1 MNDRPLTLELAREG
15 RRLKASIVEG
25 GDKALRPYEIHEVD
39 WQQVEN
45 SCREVLNIL
54 RRSNGSARP
63 SSEILVSLKKSG
75 QFLYDLLV
83 PPQAKEKL
91 AATGANILTLR
102 LEDTLVHIPWEL
114 LYNGREFLCRR
125 FAVGRIASTCQTSPS
140 APFNALVI
148 ADPRGDLEAAYR
160 EGLEIKAF
168 LDQRRDAFQ
177 VDFKSHP
184 VNAAF
189 VRKNLRDY
197 DIVHYAGHA
206 DYHPQ
211 NPCESS
217 WLLAD
222 GKLRANEVCAMGGLQ
237 PMPALVFSN
246 ACQSGHST
254 EWNTD
259 DGERIFGLANAYLL
273 AGVQHYIGTHCEVL
287 DETSAYFARQF
298 YRFLAED
305 ISVGEALRR
314 SRNELIQAYGEET
327 LAWASYLLYG
337 DPAFTFSL
345 NSSKPVTTEARG
357 SPGEAAPRVDALLLA
372 PRKLQASRWL
382 YLSLIIALLTAA
394 YLGLSLLNTKSS
406 EQNFASLNTAQQS
419 TSFAA
424 KEKAEQIGAK
434 TEAGGMAAE
443 SASVAKSMLANESS
457 GTNSAASLNISMNVI
472 GQRKQSDGSY
482 REVLVSEGSL
492 LRSHDNFQ
500 VHVESSRP
508 AYLYVLLYDSQGHA
522 SQLFPDAKRNQS
534 AFVSARN
541 GTVVPDRDIW
551 FWLDENRGTETI
563 YVLASAKPLA
573 DIGALLVKMEAADEA
588 DKKQLSDEIKQGIE
602 TIQRGVGGI
611 TKGQTVTYT
620 LSDGKKIQR
629 VTEVVAGT
637 GAVVRTV
644 SFQHR

>member
-54 RRSNGSARP
+54 RRSNGSAKP
-63 SSEILVSLKKSG
+63 SFEILVSLKKSG
-75 QFLYDLLV
+75 QLLYDLLI
-83 PPQAKEKL
+83 PSQTKEKL
-91 AATGANILTLR
+91 AVTGANILTLR

-125 FAVGRIASTCQTSPS
+125 FAVGRIASTCQTPTARSTRAPRP
-140 APFNALVI
+140 PFNALVI

-168 LDQRRDAFQ
+168 LDQRRDAFH

-184 VNAAF
+184 VDAAF

-246 ACQSGHST
+246 ACQSGLSDQ
-254 EWNTD
+254 WNVD

-273 AGVQHYIGTHCEVL
+273 AGVQHYIGTHWQVL

-298 YRFLAED
+298 YRFLAQD
-305 ISVGEALRR
+305 VSIGEAIRR

-327 LAWASYLLYG
+327 MAWASYLLYG
-337 DPAFTFSL
+337 DPAFTFS
-345 NSSKPVTTEARG
+345 SDISKPDA
-357 SPGEAAPRVDALLLA
+357 DALPLA
-372 PRKLQASRWL
+372 QRNLKSSPWL
-382 YLSLIIALLTAA
+382 YLSLGIVFLAVAVWSF
-394 YLGLSLLNTKSS
+394 SLLNTKPK
-406 EQNFASLNTAQQS
+406 EQNLAAPNTAQES
-419 TSFAA
+419 APFAA
-424 KEKAEQIGAK
+424 KEQVEQKGAK
-434 TEAGGMAAE
+434 AEAGGMATQ
-443 SASVAKSMLANESS
+443 SASVAKSKLAAESS
-457 GTNSAASLNISMNVI
+457 EAGSATPLSISMSII

-482 REVLVSEGSL
+482 REVLVSEGSV
-492 LRSHDNFQ
+492 LRSRDNFQ
-500 VHVESSRP
+500 VHVESNRT
-508 AYLYVLLYDSQGHA
+508 AYLYVLLYDSQGRA
-522 SQLFPDAKRNQS
+522 SQLYPDAKRSQS
-534 AFVSARN
+534 ASVIERKE
-541 GTVVPDRDIW
+541 TVVPDRDLW
-551 FWLDENRGTETI
+551 FWLDENPGTETV
-563 YVLASAKPLA
+563 YVLASEKPLA
-573 DIGALLVKMEAADEA
+573 DIGALVAKMEAADES
-588 DKKQLSDEIKQGIE
+588 DKKQLSDDIKQRIE
-602 TIQRGVGGI
+602 IIQRGVGGI
-611 TKGQTVTYT
+611 TKGQAVTHT
-620 LSDGKKIQR
+620 LSDGMKIQK
-629 VTEVVAGT
+629 VTEVVTGT
-637 GAVVRTV
+637 GSVVRAV
-644 SFQHR
+644 SFLHR